1 MSLGD
6 TLPTRDEI
14 FAAAIAYFQVAHR
27 DPITRA
33 SPPLGPRS
41 FVGQE
46 ARALANLLSDVLGSV
61 KSI

>member
-27 DPITRA
+27 DPITGR
-33 SPPLGPRS
+33 PLRLGLGLLWGRKP
-41 FVGQE
+41 
-46 ARALANLLSDVLGSV
+46 ARLQTYSAMY
-61 KSI
+61 